1 MSVCCQAMCV
11 KMQAER
17 KKMANMPRTADGH
30 FAVVDIKAFARET
43 YSLPLALP
51 LALPST
57 SPSLMQSVFLIY
69 RWFCVS
75 ISKAQ

>member
-43 YSLPLALP
+43 YSVSAVSLPLALP

-57 SPSLMQSVFLIY
+57 PPSLMQSVFLIY
-69 RWFCVS
+69 R
-75 ISKAQ
+75 